1 MPSLDASPPSV
12 GIELAGTR
20 LVLLRERA
28 MWLPEQRTLLVADV
42 HIGKAASFRR
52 WGVPV
57 PHGTTDDSLGRLGTL
72 VRRHAAEQVI
82 VLGDFLHSA
91 HAHSPSTLGAL
102 TRWRDEHR
110 ALAITLVRGNHDARA
125 GDPPASLGIA
135 VVDEPLLLGGLAL
148 CHHPQPV
155 AGAYVLAG
163 HWHPCTSVGG
173 RAGDRLRLPCF
184 WFGDA
189 ADGPERA
196 VGILP
201 AFGAFT
207 GMHPIAAAGRDRV
220 WLVGEDRLVEL
231 PRRTEGARG
240 ASYTRAR

>member
-1 MPSLDASPPSV
+1 MYSRSSLLADGSAPIA
-12 GIELAGTR
+12 IELAGTR
-20 LVLLRERA
+20 LELLRERA
-28 MWLPEQRTLLVADV
+28 VWLPEQRTLLVADV

-57 PHGTTDDSLGRLGTL
+57 PRGTTTDSLDRLSAL
-72 VRRHAAEQVI
+72 VREHGAEQVI

-91 HAHSPSTLGAL
+91 RAHSPSTLGAL
-102 TRWRDEHR
+102 ARWHDEHR
-110 ALAITLVRGNHDARA
+110 ALAMTLVRGNHDARA
-125 GDPPASLGIA
+125 GDPPVSLGIE
-135 VVDEPLLLGGLAL
+135 VVDEPLCLDGLAL
-148 CHHPQPV
+148 CHHPRPV

-207 GMHPIAAAGRDRV
+207 GMHPIDAAGNDRV

-231 PRRTEGARG
+231 PRRAPAPHP
-240 ASYTRAR
+240 AS

>member
-1 MPSLDASPPSV
+1 MSSRPIPPADD
-12 GIELAGTR
+12 GTTAEIELAGTR
-20 LVLLRERA
+20 LVLLCERA
-28 MWLPEQRTLLVADV
+28 VWLPEQRTLLVADV

-57 PHGTTDDSLGRLGTL
+57 PRGTTSDSLDRLTAL
-72 VRRHAAEQVI
+72 VRRHAAERVI

-102 TRWRDEHR
+102 ARWREEHR
-110 ALAITLVRGNHDARA
+110 ALAMTLVRGNHDAHA
-125 GDPPASLGIA
+125 GDPPASLGIE
-135 VVDEPLLLGGLAL
+135 VVDEPLRMGGLAL

-155 AGAYVLAG
+155 AGAYVIAG

-173 RAGDRLRLPCF
+173 RAGDRLRLPCY

-207 GMHPIAAAGRDRV
+207 GMHPIEVTGRDRV
-220 WLVGEDRLVEL
+220 WLVGPDCVRPL
-231 PRRTEGARG
+231 PRAT
-240 ASYTRAR
+240 SSLTPRA